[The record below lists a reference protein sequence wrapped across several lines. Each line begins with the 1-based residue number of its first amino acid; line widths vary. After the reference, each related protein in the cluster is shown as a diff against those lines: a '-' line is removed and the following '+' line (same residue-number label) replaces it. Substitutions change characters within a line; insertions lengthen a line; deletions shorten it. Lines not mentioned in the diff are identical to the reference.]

1 MKNII
6 ILLFGLTTSFMYGQ
20 VGIGTN
26 SPNTSSALDISSTN
40 KGLLIPRL
48 TAAQKNAIV
57 SPANGLLIYQTDGTT
72 GYWYFNGTSWTTF
85 SSGNTWSINGN
96 TGTNVTT
103 NKLGTLDNQDFVF
116 KSNSIENLRILANKN
131 IGIGTT
137 TPTNQLHLNS
147 TNSIFFSDGFEDNT
161 IAPFTTSGAGG
172 NWTITTT
179 SGNYN
184 SGTYGIQSGSGIS
197 SSTSTLQLTQT
208 LTSNGIISFAFKTSS
223 ESTYDK
229 LVFLIDGVEQNNWSG
244 LNSWTTITYSI
255 PSGSH
260 TFTWNYVKDGSVNSN
275 DDKVYIDD
283 ISINI
288 PQKIITIQDGNQA
301 NGFVLL
307 SDALGNA
314 RWTNPSTFVTSD
326 DDWRFVSGSTVND
339 PIYRTGN
346 SGIGNATYYNYLL
359 DVEEGTSAGSGTEL
373 GIGNNEYLMDR
384 SSEITISHHI
394 VPITNNTISL
404 GSSTLRWNDVYA
416 SNGTINT
423 SDSREKENIQNL
435 KYGLKEL
442 MLLNPVN
449 YNWKIEKYGNTIV
462 PENKKKN
469 KIGFLAQDLLK
480 ITPEVV
486 QTHHWRFNDSLK
498 KYDYLEMPRYGVCYS
513 ELLPLVVKSIQE
525 HQEKVNEI
533 KNIQTEIQSYLN
545 K

>member
-179 SGNYN
+179 SGNFN